1 MVGRSRGGFLP
12 PRGRASS
19 ISANPPVASSVPP
32 PPPESLVVGI
42 EGFQARVRVREPVVP
57 ARRVGLTRPRRPRP
71 SSDESGPSNWA
82 SSSAS
87 SREGTANRNSNPSS
101 NYVGLTLQGLG
112 IGFGTSIGN
121 SSTSNGTPFFNSNS
135 NGTPFF
141 NNNSNGTPFDG
152 TPFFTTD
159 SRSTGHVDDVSLLFD
174 NADEFAPSRRQA
186 EARPR
191 RAIDLNVMASKATR
205 EYYTTETKRQIY
217 ATILQRNGST
227 GRMKRGVLASVSKD
241 HEVPRRVVSRLWEM
255 GRIGNSINAVKCN
268 RMKRCGRK
276 KIPFDAVAMKAIP
289 PNERTTLEALAHAMN
304 VKKTTLQRR
313 LKEKEFRRCTNEVK
327 PSLMPENIKQRLEYC
342 LRNLEPA
349 SLAVEPT
356 FKAGFNVVHI
366 DEKWFFR
373 TKKNQKVYLTPG
385 EEPPHR
391 ETKNKGHIQKIMFLS
406 AMTRPRYDRDGNCT
420 FDGKIGVWP
429 YVEWVQAQKRSK
441 NRLRGAFEL
450 KPMEKVGKSDS
461 REYLVKYVLPAI
473 KNKWPLS
480 DRWNTIYIQ
489 QDNAKTHVTC
499 DDPVVV
505 AEAAKGFCEN
515 YEKLIRD
522 FWWGDEEN
530 QRKVHWSAW
539 DNLIKPKAKGGLGFR
554 DISLFNQAL
563 LARMAWRLIQKP
575 NSLCARVLKA
585 RYYPH
590 GNILDTVFAL
600 DPSPAWKGVEHG
612 LELLKKGIISRIGD
626 GRNTQIMRD
635 QWIPREAGLKITALK
650 KNSRKR
656 WVNQLISPATNNWNT
671 DLLCELFY
679 EHDMQAITEIEIPST
694 GQGGRIAWHFERNG
708 VFTVKSAYRLAL
720 DLKHR
725 NRDISSCSMAPNGDR
740 SI

>member
-82 SSSAS
+82 SSSAG

-112 IGFGTSIGN
+112 IGF
-121 SSTSNGTPFFNSNS
+121 
-135 NGTPFF
+135 
-141 NNNSNGTPFDG
+141 D
-152 TPFFTTD
+152 
-159 SRSTGHVDDVSLLFD
+159 
-174 NADEFAPSRRQA
+174 
-186 EARPR
+186 
-191 RAIDLNVMASKATR
+191 VMASKATR
-205 EYYTTETKRQIY
+205 EYYTTETKHQIY

-241 HEVPRRVVSRLWEM
+241 HEAPRRVVSRLWEM
-255 GRIGNSINAVKCN
+255 GCIGNSINAVKCN
-268 RMKRCGRK
+268 RMKRCGRN
-276 KIPFDAVAMKAIP
+276 KIPFDAAAMKAIP
-289 PNERTTLEALAHAMN
+289 PNERTTLESLAHAMN

-327 PSLMPENIKQRLEYC
+327 PSFMPENIKQRLEYC

-406 AMTRPRYDRDGNCT
+406 AMIRPRYDRDGNCT

-450 KPMEKVGKSDS
+450 KPMEKVGKADS

-505 AEAAKGFCEN
+505 VEAAK
-515 YEKLIRD
+515 
-522 FWWGDEEN
+522 
-530 QRKVHWSAW
+530 
-539 DNLIKPKAKGGLGFR
+539 
-554 DISLFNQAL
+554 
-563 LARMAWRLIQKP
+563 
-575 NSLCARVLKA
+575 
-585 RYYPH
+585 
-590 GNILDTVFAL
+590 DTAF
-600 DPSPAWKGVEHG
+600 
-612 LELLKKGIISRIGD
+612 
-626 GRNTQIMRD
+626 
-635 QWIPREAGLKITALK
+635 
-650 KNSRKR
+650 KN
-656 WVNQLISPATNNWNT
+656 
-671 DLLCELFY
+671 
-679 EHDMQAITEIEIPST
+679 
-694 GQGGRIAWHFERNG
+694 
-708 VFTVKSAYRLAL
+708 
-720 DLKHR
+720 
-725 NRDISSCSMAPNGDR
+725 
-740 SI
+740 